1 MLSNI
6 NDISNVS
13 AIPRPDEDGTSLA
26 PNKATS
32 MSVQVNEMKR
42 MPAPYTSKCLDKFP
56 SGYDLVSNYSF
67 TMCQLYCHAQAVADN
82 CSCFWPELYIPTDSN
97 YSKLKH

>member
-1 MLSNI
+1 
-6 NDISNVS
+6 
-13 AIPRPDEDGTSLA
+13 
-26 PNKATS
+26 

-42 MPAPYTSKCLDKFP
+42 MPAPYTSKCMDSFP
-56 SGYDLVSNYSF
+56 VGYDLVSNYSF

-97 YSKLKH
+97 SYQANYNPDEVMSFVNKEGQPQH

>member
-1 MLSNI
+1 
-6 NDISNVS
+6 
-13 AIPRPDEDGTSLA
+13 
-26 PNKATS
+26 

-42 MPAPYTSKCLDKFP
+42 MPAPYTSKCLDEFP
-56 SGYDLVSNYSF
+56 GGYNLVSNYSF

-97 YSKLKH
+97 YNKLELSHTFLANRNAEIVFSY